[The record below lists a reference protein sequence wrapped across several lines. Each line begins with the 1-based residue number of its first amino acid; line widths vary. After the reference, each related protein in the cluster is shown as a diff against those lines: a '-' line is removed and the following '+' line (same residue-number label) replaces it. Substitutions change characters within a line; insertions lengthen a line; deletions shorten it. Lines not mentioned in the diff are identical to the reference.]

1 MPVFKLCMRIIKHNL
16 PALGIYLIIFLGI
29 SAIFA
34 TNMSK
39 EEDPAFSQSKIP
51 MTIISEEDSPL
62 IQGLTE
68 HLSHVAEFVDI
79 DDETE
84 AIQDALY
91 FREVIYILRIPSGF
105 TQNFMQ
111 GNFQTME
118 KTVIEDATNVYYI
131 DLAIEQYLNTARL
144 YVGVEDIDES
154 LLVNKVLEDLSEE
167 IEVKVTTQISN
178 QSTRNFTIQYF
189 NYLAYGLFSI
199 LILGVAFTMFILHD
213 TDIKNRNAS
222 SPIPIGRIVREH
234 ILANIVFAF
243 VVYAFFLLALF
254 VLGVREFSVMMLLF
268 MLNAF
273 VFTLCA
279 LGISFV
285 IGSLVKSKAAIH
297 AVANV
302 IALGLSFLSGVFVP
316 QFLLSD
322 SLLKVA
328 SFSPVFWYVRA
339 NETIGQMS
347 NITADQLVIP
357 LQSMGIQLVFAMTF
371 LSIALVIGKR
381 KWGLERA

>member
-1 MPVFKLCMRIIKHNL
+1 MRIIKHNL

-91 FREVIYILRIPSGF
+91 FREVIYILRIPSDF

-118 KTVIEDATNVYYI
+118 KTVIEDATNAYYI

-154 LLVNKVLEDLSEE
+154 LLVNKVLDDLSEE

-254 VLGVREFSVMMLLF
+254 VLGVRELSVMMLLF

>member
-1 MPVFKLCMRIIKHNL
+1 MRIIKHNL

-84 AIQDALY
+84 VIQDALY
-91 FREVIYILRIPSGF
+91 FREVIYILRIPNGF

-118 KTVIEDATNVYYI
+118 KTVIEDATNAYYI

-154 LLVNKVLEDLSEE
+154 LLVNKVLDDLSEE

-254 VLGVREFSVMMLLF
+254 VLGVRELSVMMLMF

>member
-1 MPVFKLCMRIIKHNL
+1 M
-16 PALGIYLIIFLGI
+16 GIYLIIFLGI

-118 KTVIEDATNVYYI
+118 KTVIEDATNAYYI

-199 LILGVAFTMFILHD
+199 LILGVAFTMFIL
-213 TDIKNRNAS
+213 
-222 SPIPIGRIVREH
+222 
-234 ILANIVFAF
+234 L
-243 VVYAFFLLALF
+243 
-254 VLGVREFSVMMLLF
+254 
-268 MLNAF
+268 
-273 VFTLCA
+273 
-279 LGISFV
+279 
-285 IGSLVKSKAAIH
+285 
-297 AVANV
+297 
-302 IALGLSFLSGVFVP
+302 
-316 QFLLSD
+316 
-322 SLLKVA
+322 
-328 SFSPVFWYVRA
+328 
-339 NETIGQMS
+339 
-347 NITADQLVIP
+347 
-357 LQSMGIQLVFAMTF
+357 
-371 LSIALVIGKR
+371 
-381 KWGLERA
+381 

>member
-1 MPVFKLCMRIIKHNL
+1 MRIIKHNL

-118 KTVIEDATNVYYI
+118 KTVIEDATNAYYI

>member
-1 MPVFKLCMRIIKHNL
+1 MRIIKHNL

-62 IQGLTE
+62 IQGLKE

-79 DDETE
+79 DAETE

>member
-62 IQGLTE
+62 IQGLKE

>member
-1 MPVFKLCMRIIKHNL
+1 MRIIKHNL

-62 IQGLTE
+62 IQGLKE